1 MFPSIPPEA
10 IQFLTVEY
18 TYSRNIYHRRCIY
31 NYTGRGAR
39 LTRFPEVRI
48 LFANFFFSVVRRE
61 DRVFS
66 RGIRRARNVACSWNG
81 APTAT
86 VGGGTPR
93 SPRWWSS
100 PVTSGG
106 PMLPGVRACRG
117 SPRGAPTCLPTCRR
131 GPYRDSSPVTPPP
144 TWAAPTTDNSAPK
157 GIAPRK
163 TSRDKVYP
171 PGEEF
176 LSGIAVGARVAL
188 FSVFFTPLN
197 DFYGTPVGLR
207 DSFDR

>member
-1 MFPSIPPEA
+1 MSIYCDYRQRGLWGGSRVSLVFPLRNSSIVFERF
-10 IQFLTVEY
+10 I
-18 TYSRNIYHRRCIY
+18 NI
-31 NYTGRGAR
+31 
-39 LTRFPEVRI
+39 
-48 LFANFFFSVVRRE
+48 VRRE
-61 DRVFS
+61 YRVFS
-66 RGIRRARNVACSWNG
+66 RDIRRVRNVACSRNG

-86 VGGGTPR
+86 VGGETPR
-93 SPRWWSS
+93 SRWWSS

-144 TWAAPTTDNSAPK
+144 TWRPPRITCAEGDSSS
-157 GIAPRK
+157 RK

-176 LSGIAVGARVAL
+176 LCGAACGIALGIARAAL
-188 FSVFFTPLN
+188 LSLFNPLN
-197 DFYGTPVGLR
+197 DFYETPVGLR
-207 DSFDR
+207 DSSFNG